1 MTYGWVSKFLAGD
14 VFLIPVGEVFHELRT
29 FVERGVRDVGI
40 VQPSDKVGDR
50 LEVLLVHPFVYARED
65 LRDQF
70 RPMRIERATHLYGG
84 SAGQEALDDVFP
96 IVHTRRGRDRDV
108 RELPG
113 DDGRPAERIAQIPMV
128 AKHIARYDLER
139 IDIDVWPIE
148 AVEEHHAVR
157 SVGMELVHEGGQV
170 RGIFPELDRHRDR
183 DFLLDLLQD
192 VDI

>member
-1 MTYGWVSKFLAGD
+1 MTYGWVSKLLAGD
-14 VFLIPVGEVFHELRT
+14 VFSIPVGEVFHELRT
-29 FVERGVRDVGI
+29 FVERGVRDVGV

-70 RPMRIERATHLYGG
+70 RPMRIERATHLYGR

-96 IVHTRRGRDRDV
+96 IVYARRGRDGDV
-108 RELPG
+108 RKLPG

-139 IDIDVWPIE
+139 IDVDVRPIE